1 MILEFKK
8 NIYIYNIQERII
20 TMEFIDGILL
30 TEIDKLKN
38 QGYDLRKI
46 STIIALT
53 FTNQI
58 FKDGFVHSDPH

>member
-1 MILEFKK
+1 
-8 NIYIYNIQERII
+8 
-20 TMEFIDGILL
+20 MEFIDGILL

-58 FKDGFVHSDPH
+58 FKDGFVHSDPHQVYKIYIYIKHYIG

>member
-1 MILEFKK
+1 
-8 NIYIYNIQERII
+8 
-20 TMEFIDGILL
+20 MEFIDGILL

>member
-1 MILEFKK
+1 
-8 NIYIYNIQERII
+8 
-20 TMEFIDGILL
+20 MEFIDGILL

-58 FKDGFVHSDPH
+58 FKDGFVHSDPHQVYKIYI